1 LYQGFASMVDVAIEQ
16 LAGLCGV
23 SSTAVTTLARRGIM
37 IRATGAGARGKF
49 VLEASVRSYCTH
61 LREQASGRK
70 TGDAPAADRSR
81 LVKAQAQAIEPSGG
95 ARCLMPG

>member
-1 LYQGFASMVDVAIEQ
+1 MVDVAIEK
-16 LAGLCGV
+16 LAGLCGL

-49 VLEASVRSYCTH
+49 ALESSIRSYCTH
-61 LREQASGRK
+61 LRGQASGRK

-81 LVKAQAQAIEPSGG
+81 LVKAQAPGHRDQGGHQAGL
-95 ARCLMPG
+95 AA